1 MKNFRTLFITF
12 AALVAFAIGCS
23 TTKSRENM
31 LSAAGFKMI
40 PADTPERVAHL
51 NSLPPDKITTV
62 QRNGTLYY
70 VFPDAKKNML
80 YVGQQ
85 PQYEE
90 YQKLRLQNQ
99 MAQEQLSAAEMNE
112 NTWGAW
118 GAWGGG
124 PYWGWRR

>member
-1 MKNFRTLFITF
+1 MKSFHTLLITF
-12 AALVAFAIGCS
+12 GALVALAIGCS
-23 TTKSRENM
+23 TTKSREDM

-40 PADTPERVAHL
+40 PADTPDRVAHL

-99 MAQEQLSAAEMNE
+99 MTQEQLSAAEMNE

>member
-1 MKNFRTLFITF
+1 MKTIKALL
-12 AALVAFAIGCS
+12 AAGVLVALAIGCS
-23 TTKSRENM
+23 TTKDKENT

-51 NSLPPDKITTV
+51 NSLPADKLTTV
-62 QRNGTLYY
+62 QRNGTMYY
-70 VFPDAKKNML
+70 VFPDPKKNVL

-85 PQYEE
+85 PQYQE
-90 YQKLRLQNQ
+90 YQRICLEKQIT
-99 MAQEQLSAAEMNE
+99 QEQLSAAEMNE
-112 NTWGAW
+112 NTWGVW

>member
-1 MKNFRTLFITF
+1 MKTF
-12 AALVAFAIGCS
+12 KALLAAGVLVAFAIGCS

-70 VFPDAKKNML
+70 TFPDPKHNIL

-99 MAQEQLSAAEMNE
+99 MTQEQLSAAEMNE
-112 NTWGAW
+112 NTWGVWGPW
-118 GAWGGG
+118 GAGGM
-124 PYWGWRR
+124 WGWRR

>member
-1 MKNFRTLFITF
+1 MKIFKALLATGV
-12 AALVAFAIGCS
+12 LVALAIGCS
-23 TTKSRENM
+23 STKSTENM
-31 LSAAGFKMI
+31 LSAAGFKMV

-70 VFPDAKKNML
+70 TFPDPKNNIL

-99 MAQEQLSAAEMNE
+99 MTQEQLSAAEMNE
-112 NTWGAW
+112 NAWGVW

>member
-1 MKNFRTLFITF
+1 MKIFKALLATGV
-12 AALVAFAIGCS
+12 LVALAIGCS
-23 TTKSRENM
+23 STKSTENM
-31 LSAAGFKMI
+31 LSAAGFKMV
-40 PADTPERVAHL
+40 PADTPEKVAHL

-70 VFPDAKKNML
+70 TFPDPKNNIL

-99 MAQEQLSAAEMNE
+99 MTQEQLSAAEMNE
-112 NTWGAW
+112 NAW
-118 GAWGGG
+118 GVWGPWGGG